1 MENDQEIH
9 KIGSQFSTLN
19 VNAVEFVPSFAVKEI
34 DRTIEDPPPTPT
46 PAVETPENNGNG
58 RLLIYNRFLIAKWR
72 NTGRKKKL
80 PHQKSREK
88 VIFLVT

>member
-34 DRTIEDPPPTPT
+34 EKTIEEPPPSVVQTRP
-46 PAVETPENNGNG
+46 VETQESNGNG
-58 RLLIYNRFLIAKWR
+58 KLGDKSAK
-72 NTGRKKKL
+72 
-80 PHQKSREK
+80 
-88 VIFLVT
+88 IFKITQ